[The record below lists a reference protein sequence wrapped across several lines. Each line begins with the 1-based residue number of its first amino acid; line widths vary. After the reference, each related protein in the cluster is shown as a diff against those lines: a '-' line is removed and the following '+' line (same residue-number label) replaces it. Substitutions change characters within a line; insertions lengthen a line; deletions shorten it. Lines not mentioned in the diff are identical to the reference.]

1 MQITNDFQA
10 RYAAALLS
18 KRHAVGKLEKLI
30 PVFLRSGLEVY
41 PHQIEAA
48 ACALLNPYA
57 KGYILADEV
66 GLGKAVEA
74 GLIIAQCHYDGLDN
88 ICVVVPKQQIEQWQY
103 LLTEKFG
110 LSVKGIGEAAESD
123 NEQKAVRLMTYEEA
137 VAAAET
143 LKETAWDLVVIDE
156 AHRLRKFRQG
166 ENKTAEALHSAFD
179 GRKKI
184 LLTATPIIG
193 NVMDLWG
200 LVTFIDE
207 FAFATAD
214 AFYNRY
220 YKKPENY
227 PELKELLSPYIFRTL
242 RRQVKADVS
251 LPERLIHT
259 EQYTLSK
266 QEKEIYNDLEKYTA
280 NPKKI
285 AFPEMDIYELTLM
298 MTKAFS
304 SSLDAFVKLITNI
317 VLRLEKIGS
326 DEAKSEAQELK
337 AILIKLSNLTVTT
350 KGSTFLRVLHQ
361 TMQSLKAKGLP
372 QKAVVFTESNETK
385 DYILGMSMLGNTQYN
400 SVEFKDAS
408 SIEEFKQKK
417 NHILVCTDVA
427 SEGFNIEFASAVFN
441 FDLPWGLQ
449 KVEQR
454 IGRVHRIGQK
464 NDVLVFNF
472 LCNEIFADVRIFELA
487 YRRTVTTADILGSS
501 DNFITVGKS
510 GSQAVAD
517 IVATGR
523 NANEVAT
530 DFESLQAEFSDF
542 VAENKKEAT
551 DILFN
556 TFDEK
561 VAEKTKHYA
570 TFIKE
575 KVAETKVLL
584 WNFCK
589 YAIKPYG
596 TVNESGKSLS
606 LTKSLFKSGNIQQ
619 ITMCLND
626 DGLRTRSQ
634 LITLSNPAIKQLL
647 SFYTGFTPIYGGV
660 TLEINN
666 RCGESGKIAFYSVQF
681 LSNSQVLSRNIFIGQ
696 TTKGRELTDSE
707 CRELVE
713 NSIGAVRKDNNY
725 NEHDLKA
732 IDGLFTAALA
742 RHQAEAAAELDAGIA
757 AEIKQIKRRT
767 VTALQLVENEIKAAE
782 SELNRLKGISGSER
796 TNNAFAVSQKAHN
809 FANRLALLK
818 QNEFIEKMRLRKQE
832 ADNIFVLT
840 ERAKLFTSKYCLF
853 VADYTIS

>member
-1 MQITNDFQA
+1 M
-10 RYAAALLS
+10 
-18 KRHAVGKLEKLI
+18 
-30 PVFLRSGLEVY
+30 
-41 PHQIEAA
+41 
-48 ACALLNPYA
+48 
-57 KGYILADEV
+57 
-66 GLGKAVEA
+66 A

-88 ICVVVPKQQIEQWQY
+88 ICIVMPKQQIEQWQY

-123 NEQKAVRLMTYEEA
+123 NEQKPVRLATYEEA

-166 ENKTAEALHSAFD
+166 ENKTAEALYSAFD

-207 FAFATAD
+207 FTFGTAD

-266 QEKEIYNDLEKYTA
+266 QEKKIYNDLEKYIA

-304 SSLDAFVKLITNI
+304 SSLDAFEKMIKNI

-337 AILIKLSNLTVTT
+337 AILIKLNNLTVTT
-350 KGSTFLRVLHQ
+350 KGSAFLRVLHQ
-361 TMQSLKAKGLP
+361 TMQSLKAKGLS

-385 DYILGMSMLGNTQYN
+385 DYILSMSMLGNTQYN

-427 SEGFNIEFASAVFN
+427 SEGFNIEFANAVFN

-501 DNFITVGKS
+501 DNFITIGKS

-523 NANEVAT
+523 NAKEVAT

-551 DILFN
+551 DTLFN

-575 KVAETKVLL
+575 KVTETKALL
-584 WNFCK
+584 WSFCK

-596 TVNESGKSLS
+596 TVDENVKSLS

-619 ITMCLND
+619 ITMYLND
-626 DGLRTRSQ
+626 DGLRKRSQ

-647 SFYTGFTPIYGGV
+647 SFYTGFTPIYGDV
-660 TLEINN
+660 ALEINN
-666 RCGESGKIAFYSVQF
+666 RRGEIGKIAFYSVQF
-681 LSNSQVLSRNIFIGQ
+681 LSDAQTLSRNIFVGQ

-713 NSIGAVRKDNNY
+713 NSAGAVRKDNNC
-725 NEHDLKA
+725 NEHDLKV

-742 RHQAEAAAELDAGIA
+742 QHQAEAATELDAGIA
-757 AEIKQIKRRT
+757 AEIKQVKRRT

-782 SELNRLKGISGSER
+782 SELNRLKGTSGSER

-818 QNEFIEKMRLRKQE
+818 QNEFIEKCGSENKKQ
-832 ADNIFVLT
+832 
-840 ERAKLFTSKYCLF
+840 
-853 VADYTIS
+853 TILPS